1 MKKMFKRLIDLF
13 RSKKEEKVT
22 ERPKPKAKP
31 KAKSKAKSK
40 AKPKAKS
47 KAKPKA
53 KPKKTKVNITS
64 QMKKDFVKDREKGLS
79 FKSIGE
85 KYGIPTSTV
94 TYHIKNNK

>member
-31 KAKSKAKSK
+31 KAK
-40 AKPKAKS
+40 
-47 KAKPKA
+47 
-53 KPKKTKVNITS
+53 PKKTKVNITS
-64 QMKKDFVKDREKGLS
+64 QMKKDFVKDRERGLS

-85 KYGIPTSTV
+85 KYEIPTSTV

>member
-22 ERPKPKAKP
+22 ERPKP
-31 KAKSKAKSK
+31 K

>member
-31 KAKSKAKSK
+31 KAKS
-40 AKPKAKS
+40 KAKS